1 MSIERKG
8 EVLFLDSTPV
18 VFHHQAVKST
28 PFHGDDNGGRP
39 CIQTV
44 FDQFLDDLCGPLHDL
59 SSSDETDRRF
69 VQLADFL
76 RFHERPST
84 SFFSA

>member
-8 EVLFLDSTPV
+8 EVLFLNSTPV
-18 VFHHQAVKST
+18 VFHHQAIKST
-28 PFHGDDNGGRP
+28 PFHGDSNGGRP

-44 FDQFLDDLCGPLHDL
+44 FDQFLDDLRGPLNNL
-59 SSSDETDRRF
+59 PSSDKTDRCF
-69 VQLADFL
+69 VQLTDLL
-76 RFHERPST
+76 RFHGCPST